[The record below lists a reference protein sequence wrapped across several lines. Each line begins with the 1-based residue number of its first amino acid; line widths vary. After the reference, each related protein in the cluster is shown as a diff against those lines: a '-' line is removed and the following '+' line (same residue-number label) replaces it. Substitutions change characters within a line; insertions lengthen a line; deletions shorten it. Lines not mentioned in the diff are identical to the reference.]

1 MAETT
6 PAPINHNDAAAK
18 PPMPVDPNAMSE
30 SRAMTKKAM
39 GKGTSRGW
47 IARELV
53 PETAGNSAVI
63 VVHPSVPAKSIAELV
78 AFARTAPKPLNYAT
92 GNTYALASMAMFA
105 VNNRIQLRLSNV
117 VQFERRGL
125 SKWP

>member
-1 MAETT
+1 MPATMAETT

-63 VVHPSVPAKSIAELV
+63 VVHPSGWRNMNVLLTQMVPAAGLDEIRNTDQDTMS
-78 AFARTAPKPLNYAT
+78 RPRPAP
-92 GNTYALASMAMFA
+92 ALA
-105 VNNRIQLRLSNV
+105 
-117 VQFERRGL
+117 
-125 SKWP
+125 